1 MSGNERTDG
10 AIAGGVEG
18 LADNGVHT
26 ILVTS
31 STHGEGRSSVVARVG
46 RALSSGGGT
55 SVLVVEADQASPATH
70 RAFGVTGSRGL
81 SDLLEEVYWTDLAR
95 ENPDQFGLGDWIEIL
110 RAQRRSGDLEV
121 KEDGERHVVKVVKGT
136 IHSVSSDQER
146 AKRRLGEILLD
157 RERISAKQRDD
168 ALRIHEGTGRSFG
181 DVIRSLRWV
190 SDEDL
195 TEALRIQLV
204 DRFAALMA
212 MRQPECRFLEV
223 AEAHLP
229 ATGGRSTAVGTDLV
243 DRALLG
249 PMRRYLRRPFL
260 TSQIPSYVSDTSLEN
275 LKVLTSG
282 RRDVDLLAPRFLRPF
297 DLLIQHM
304 AQIFDV
310 VLIDAPP
317 VSRVGLTGAL
327 AGLVDGVV
335 MVVKANGIRMDDA
348 RRAVDE
354 LKRSGANVLGVI
366 LNQTEG
372 PGEPVPSSEEL
383 LSHGSTAAY

>member
-1 MSGNERTDG
+1 MNGFATNDG

-46 RALSSGGGT
+46 RALSGNGGT

-70 RAFGVTGSRGL
+70 RTFGVTGTRGL
-81 SDLLEEVYWTDLAR
+81 SDLLEEVYWTDLAK
-95 ENPDQFGLGDWIEIL
+95 ENPTQFGLGDYIEVL

-121 KEDGERHVVKVVKGT
+121 REDGERHVVRIAKGS

-146 AKRRLGEILLD
+146 TKKRLGEILLD
-157 RERISAKQRDD
+157 RGRITATQRDD
-168 ALRIHEGTGRSFG
+168 ALRIHEGTGRSLG
-181 DVIRSLRWV
+181 EVLRSLRWV
-190 SDEDL
+190 TEEYL
-195 TEALRIQLV
+195 GEALRIQFV

-212 MRQPECRFLEV
+212 LRQPDCRFQEV

-229 ATGGRSTAVGTDLV
+229 AASGRSLPVASDLV
-243 DRALLG
+243 DRALTG
-249 PMRRYLRRPFL
+249 PMRRYLKRPFL
-260 TSQIPSYVSDTSLEN
+260 ASQIPSYVSDTSLPN

-282 RRDVDLLAPRFLRPF
+282 RRDIDLLAPRFLRPF

-317 VSRVGLTGAL
+317 VSRVGLTGAM
-327 AGLVDGVV
+327 ASLVDGVL
-335 MVVKANGIRMDDA
+335 MVVKANGIRIEDA
-348 RRAVDE
+348 RRAVDD
-354 LKRSGANVLGVI
+354 LRRSGANVLGVI
-366 LNQTEG
+366 LNQTDG
-372 PGEPVPSSEEL
+372 PSEPAPSSEEL
-383 LSHGSTAAY
+383 LSHGSAAAY